1 MNIGDVLISKDYS
14 YTHRDYVSG
23 NCVGKRGDSNLEM
36 IIFLDDYFTP
46 GKKYF
51 VKKIINDRIY
61 ISSYKNVHING
72 IFDLVDEY
80 SDFYWC
86 KFFTTQSDIRDE
98 KLNELGI

>member
-1 MNIGDVLISKDYS
+1 MNVGDVLISKDYS

-23 NCVGKRGDSNLEM
+23 NFVGKRGDSNLETM
-36 IIFLDDYFTP
+36 IFLDDYFTH

-51 VKKIINDRIY
+51 VKKTTKDRVY

-72 IFDLVDEY
+72 IFDLDED
-80 SDFYWC
+80 SDFYWR

-98 KLNELGI
+98 KLNQLGI

>member
-1 MNIGDVLISKDYS
+1 
-14 YTHRDYVSG
+14 
-23 NCVGKRGDSNLEM
+23 M

>member
-1 MNIGDVLISKDYS
+1 MNVGDVLISKDYS
-14 YTHRDYVSG
+14 YTHLDYLSG
-23 NCVGKRGDSNLEM
+23 DCVGKSGDLEM

-51 VKKIINDRIY
+51 VKKTTKDRVC

-72 IFDLVDEY
+72 IFDLDED
-80 SDFYWC
+80 SDFYWRN
-86 KFFTTQSDIRDE
+86 FFTTQSDIRDE

>member
-1 MNIGDVLISKDYS
+1 MNVGDVLISKDYLHNLDV
-14 YTHRDYVSG
+14 YKSG

-51 VKKIINDRIY
+51 VKKTTKDRVY
-61 ISSYKNVHING
+61 VSSYKNVHMNG
-72 IFDLVDEY
+72 IFDFDVN
-80 SDFYWC
+80 SDFYWRN
-86 KFFTTQSDIRDE
+86 FFTTQSDIRDE